1 MSDSVERIN
10 LYKSLQVRHMEITC
24 EVGQGDNTVQTN
36 AMIDSGA
43 TSCFIDNA
51 FCGNMGFELI
61 QKRKPITVEVID
73 GREIS
78 SGAITHEARLR
89 LRYADQTEEATFD
102 VTKLGHNNLV
112 LGLPWLER
120 TNPQIDWSTKSV
132 HRAEGTTTT
141 SDTIDESSRPADKK
155 NTATGVPDYC
165 RKFVHL
171 FEKGAAESLPP
182 HRPYDCK
189 IDLKPGAE
197 LKHKPVYP
205 MSERESEVL
214 HAYIQEELRK
224 GFIRPSKS
232 PISSSMFFVKKKDGT
247 LRPVVDYRYLNSIT
261 IKNRYPLPLMMEIV
275 ERLGGS
281 KYFTKLDLRTGYNLV
296 RIAEGDEWKTA
307 FTCKYGLY
315 EYLVMPFG
323 LCNAPAVF
331 QHLMNDIF
339 RHLFMEGI
347 MIYLDDILIH
357 NNSIT
362 RVKELTLE
370 VLRILDKYDLYVKP
384 EKCE

>member
-1 MSDSVERIN
+1 
-10 LYKSLQVRHMEITC
+10 MEIAC

-51 FCGNMGFELI
+51 FCENMGFNLV

-89 LRYADQTEEATFD
+89 LKYADQTEEAVFD

-120 TNPQIDWSTKSV
+120 TNPLIDWSTKSV
-132 HRAEGTTTT
+132 HRTEGTTTT
-141 SDTIDESSRPADKK
+141 SDNIDESSRPADSKK
-155 NTATGVPDYC
+155 NTALGVPDYC

-214 HAYIQEELRK
+214 LAYIQEELRK

-247 LRPVVDYRYLNSIT
+247 LRPVVDYRYLNSIM
-261 IKNRYPLPLMMEIV
+261 IKN
-275 ERLGGS
+275 
-281 KYFTKLDLRTGYNLV
+281 
-296 RIAEGDEWKTA
+296 
-307 FTCKYGLY
+307 
-315 EYLVMPFG
+315 
-323 LCNAPAVF
+323 
-331 QHLMNDIF
+331 
-339 RHLFMEGI
+339 
-347 MIYLDDILIH
+347 
-357 NNSIT
+357 
-362 RVKELTLE
+362 
-370 VLRILDKYDLYVKP
+370 
-384 EKCE
+384 